1 MLKRNPCLY
10 AVKNAGHERHTQ
22 KQGIKV
28 KFHIFSGFHSRLF
41 EISLAMLYGQADI
54 KSTQ

>member
-1 MLKRNPCLY
+1 VDIFLKQKIPCLY

-41 EISLAMLYGQADI
+41 EISLVKLVGQADV
-54 KSTQ
+54 